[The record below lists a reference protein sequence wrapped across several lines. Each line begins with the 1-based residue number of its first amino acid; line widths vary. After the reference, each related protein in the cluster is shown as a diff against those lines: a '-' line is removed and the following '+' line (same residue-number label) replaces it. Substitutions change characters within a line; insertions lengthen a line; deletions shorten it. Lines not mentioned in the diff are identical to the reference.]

1 MSMNCKELV
10 ELVTD
15 YLEGKLGAVETA
27 RFEKHLASCN
37 GCTVY
42 LDQMRQTIR
51 ITGHLDEPSM
61 SRQELEELLLIFR
74 DWKDY

>member
-27 RFEKHLASCN
+27 RFEEHLSSCN
-37 GCTVY
+37 GCTAY
-42 LDQMRQTIR
+42 LYQMRQTIR
-51 ITGHLDEPSM
+51 ITGHLDEHSM
-61 SRQELEELLLIFR
+61 SEQELEDLLLIFR
-74 DWKDY
+74 DWKDN